1 MPRPNYSYSLRKLT
15 VCALFAALICVLSP
29 IAVPIGA
36 VPISLGLLGV
46 LITAVTLPPTMS
58 TVSILVFLA
67 LGLCGLP
74 VYSGGMS
81 GAMVLAGPT
90 GGYLWS
96 YLLIAPLTSLIAQIR
111 TAKIPAFPRALIGC
125 CIGTALCYLCGTAQ
139 FVLLTHTAL
148 PAALAACVLP
158 FLPFDIL
165 KSILASALGIRLKKA
180 LKRTFSIISL

>member
-1 MPRPNYSYSLRKLT
+1 MPRSKRSRSLRKLT

-29 IAVPIGA
+29 IAFPFGVI
-36 VPISLGLLGV
+36 PISLGLLGV

-58 TVSILVFLA
+58 TVSISIFLA

-74 VYSGGMS
+74 VYSSGMS

-96 YLLIAPLTSLIAQIR
+96 YLLIAPLTSRIAHIG
-111 TAKIPAFPRALIGC
+111 TAKIPVFPRSLIAC
-125 CIGTALCYLCGTAQ
+125 LLGTALCYLCGTSQYA
-139 FVLLTHTAL
+139 LLTRSTILTAF
-148 PAALAACVLP
+148 AACVLP

-165 KSILASALGIRLKKA
+165 KSILASALGIRLTKA
-180 LKRTFSIISL
+180 LRGTFAILSL